1 MCKIYI
7 ILSLNKPN
15 PKAESIE
22 RGGGLLVSTFKVR
35 RKSFTLSLVGIKG
48 VFKEVVTLTTLFKGL
63 RSCR

>member
-22 RGGGLLVSTFKVR
+22 RVLNHSQLSPRLRNLKVGAQH
-35 RKSFTLSLVGIKG
+35 SA
-48 VFKEVVTLTTLFKGL
+48 
-63 RSCR
+63 

>member
-22 RGGGLLVSTFKVR
+22 RVIPGFLRGY
-35 RKSFTLSLVGIKG
+35 
-48 VFKEVVTLTTLFKGL
+48 VTLELELGARLGVL
-63 RSCR
+63 RSYEGLE

>member
-22 RGGGLLVSTFKVR
+22 RVTGEPLISLL
-35 RKSFTLSLVGIKG
+35 
-48 VFKEVVTLTTLFKGL
+48 
-63 RSCR
+63 